1 MNKPR
6 ILMVRL
12 NDVIRSALSRGLP
25 TWREKVSVGIIAF
38 AILLGIAL
46 IRDAHQA
53 ERSGRQADSAYWQ
66 KPLTCS
72 GPDFRPPPPDPDSAP
87 DEPRSIFRMSDQM
100 VLSVPRHYLG
110 GPWDENLPAT
120 IAHCGSIS
128 DLPQIQHL
136 YIRFKGRWSGTYDVS
151 ELPRDNNGDL
161 EYPDIAGLHV
171 LPPDVRPAWAAQK
184 PIWNRAFITTLPF
197 QPVTPMK
204 NGFLCSGNGC
214 WFPVPG
220 EDDLY
225 GDIQFLHGIETEP
238 NIAPIY
244 LHGVTLRSLEIS
256 GKITLRDVYNTL
268 PVVISSLQDH
278 LDRWNI
284 VRPKEREG
292 LSKVGE
298 KITTR

>member
-1 MNKPR
+1 MNKPQTAM
-6 ILMVRL
+6 IRL
-12 NDVIRSALSRGLP
+12 NAAVRSALSCGLP
-25 TWREKVSVGIIAF
+25 TWREKLSLGIIVVAMIVAAAVF
-38 AILLGIAL
+38 SPGW
-46 IRDAHQA
+46 DSSKPVQAHL
-53 ERSGRQADSAYWQ
+53 AYWQ
-66 KPLTCS
+66 KPLTCR
-72 GPDFRPPPPDPDSAP
+72 GPDFREVQPDPDSAP

-100 VLSVPRHYLG
+100 VLAIPRHYLG
-110 GPWDENLPAT
+110 GPWDENLPAN
-120 IAHCGSIS
+120 IVHCGSIS

-136 YIRFKGRWSGTYDVS
+136 YIRFKGRWSGTYDVR

-197 QPVTPMK
+197 QPVTTMQ
-204 NGFLCSGNGC
+204 NGFLCHGNGC

>member
-6 ILMVRL
+6 SLMIRL
-12 NDVIRSALSRGLP
+12 NDTIRSTLSRGLP

-46 IRDAHQA
+46 IRDRHQA
-53 ERSGRQADSAYWQ
+53 ESAYWE
-66 KPLTCS
+66 KPLTCRGS
-72 GPDFRPPPPDPDSAP
+72 DFREVQPDPDSAP

-100 VLSVPRHYLG
+100 VLAIPRHYLG

-136 YIRFKGRWSGTYDVS
+136 YIRIKGRWSGTYDVR

-184 PIWNRAFITTLPF
+184 PIWNRAFINTPPF
-197 QPVTPMK
+197 GPAVPMK
-204 NGFLCSGNGC
+204 NGFLCHGNRC
-214 WFPVPG
+214 WFPVLG
-220 EDDLY
+220 EADLY
-225 GDIQFLHGIETEP
+225 GSIQFLDPIDMEP
-238 NIAPIY
+238 NITAIY
-244 LHGVTLRSLEIS
+244 LHGVTLRGLEIS
-256 GKITLRDVYNTL
+256 GKVTLRDVYQTL
-268 PVVISSLQDH
+268 PAVISSVQDH

-284 VRPKEREG
+284 VRPKETENRPQ
-292 LSKVGE
+292 VGKE
-298 KITTR
+298 K